1 MVSRGKENEKIKP
14 LLKKVFFKLSY
25 SYEKTTRIIVKDK
38 TVLQATVTSMVGKN
52 DYPRMTKMV
61 ASGEG
66 GNLVFIRKIPP
77 AGRKESEVFYVKEDA
92 QGKELESV
100 RLRFNRKGAL
110 VQEEWNGNTVFMERK
125 GKNLVS
131 PMAAETSSFLMGQ
144 ALGRSVSQQR
154 EDNRK
159 QKLRQELTNWLF
171 EKEK

>member
-14 LLKKVFFKLSY
+14 LLKKLFFKLSY

-110 VQEEWNGNTVFMERK
+110 WCKRSGTEIPYLWRER
-125 GKNLVS
+125 
-131 PMAAETSSFLMGQ
+131 
-144 ALGRSVSQQR
+144 GRILYLRWQR
-154 EDNRK
+154 
-159 QKLRQELTNWLF
+159 KLPPF
-171 EKEK
+171 